1 MPLPPQAT
9 PAPTVTLTANKT
21 KQNETKQAL
30 DWLLQSAAMP
40 PTKPAKPD
48 AASARDRLL
57 DGAMRLF
64 GERGFDAVTTREIC
78 AAAGVNP
85 GAIHYHFGDK
95 DGLYREVLRLPVTE
109 LQQQLQGFD
118 DPGLSLHEA
127 IRRFIQPFMFDDGAC
142 SAQLFFREMQAPS
155 AIFMDTV
162 ARDVGPLFDRFARLL
177 ARHAGMAEPT
187 AAIHQLAM
195 GLQAMAHDYTM
206 TRPMLDAFHPELLA
220 DDPLLEQTC
229 HRLADWGCALVEF
242 ERQRHAAL

>member
-1 MPLPPQAT
+1 MPVLASE
-9 PAPTVTLTANKT
+9 VNKT
-21 KQNETKQAL
+21 IQNETKQAL
-30 DWLLQSAAMP
+30 GWLLQCAAMP
-40 PTKPAKPD
+40 PRTPSPGPL
-48 AASARDRLL
+48 SARDRLL
-57 DGAMRLF
+57 AEAMRLF
-64 GERGFDAVTTREIC
+64 GERGFDGVTTREIC

-95 DGLYREVLRLPVTE
+95 DGLYREVLRLPV
-109 LQQQLQGFD
+109 LALGQQLEGFD
-118 DPGLSLHEA
+118 EPALNLHES
-127 IRRFIQPFMFDDGAC
+127 IRRFIQPFLFDDGAC

-155 AIFMDTV
+155 AIFMETV

-177 ARHAGMAEPT
+177 ARHAGMAEPN

-242 ERQRHAAL
+242 ERQRHAKP